1 MLRDKEKKKTH
12 QGLDDLIDSL
22 PKKKDISVVDKSKM
36 DWKNF
41 VDKRKIERELEF
53 NRKDGYSLSSIN
65 SLTKLFSSL

>member
-1 MLRDKEKKKTH
+1 MKILRDREKKKTH

-41 VDKRKIERELEF
+41 VDKKKIERELEF
-53 NRKDGYSLSSIN
+53 NRKDGYGFNLIKFYFALGS
-65 SLTKLFSSL
+65 